1 MTAHCRLVLP
11 TEIVYICFVLNNSM
25 MKQTIT
31 VNIKGIS
38 SFTAEAELRSV
49 TDRAI
54 SSLRMLREGTG
65 RGSEFTG
72 WLRLPDQA
80 VRETAAVKA
89 CAARLRAQ
97 APVTVVV
104 GIGGSYLG
112 ARALTE
118 ALNDPFAP
126 QEHRLLFAGHT
137 LSEDYHDA
145 LLKYLDGTAYNIV
158 VISKSG
164 TTTEPAIAFR
174 ILRDH
179 LRNKIGAAAMKSH
192 IVAITDARRGALHDL
207 AVKEGYEMF
216 VIPDDVGGR
225 YSVLTPVGLLPLA
238 LAGHDIDAFARGM
251 LDMALSVR
259 EGDDTAGNI
268 ALAYAAARNTLY
280 NKGYST
286 EILISYEPSLV
297 FLAEWWKQLYG
308 ESEGKESKGIF
319 PASVTFTTDLH
330 SMGQYIQQGERKLFE
345 TVIHVADSR
354 NRLVVPGATDNS
366 DGIGFIAGK
375 RMTEVNH
382 KAEAGTRLAHIEGGV
397 PVILI
402 GMERI
407 DEYNLGQLMY
417 FFELA
422 CAISGYILGVNPFDQ
437 PGVESYKKNMFA
449 LLGKPGF
456 EAERHRLEEQLQ
468 GRG

>member
-1 MTAHCRLVLP
+1 
-11 TEIVYICFVLNNSM
+11 
-25 MKQTIT
+25 MKNKLSVRIEG
-31 VNIKGIS
+31 IGSFIS
-38 SFTAEAELRSV
+38 SDELAACIES
-49 TDRAI
+49 ANHSL
-54 SSLRMLREGTG
+54 SSLREGTG
-65 RGSEFTG
+65 RGNEFTG
-72 WLRLPDQA
+72 WLHLPDQA
-80 VRETAAVKA
+80 VNETGKVRA
-89 CAARLRAQ
+89 CAARLQSQ

-112 ARALTE
+112 ARALTD
-118 ALNDPFAP
+118 ALNDPFARP
-126 QEHRLLFAGHT
+126 AHRLVFAGHT
-137 LSEDYHDA
+137 LSEDYHA
-145 LLKYLDGTAYNIV
+145 SLLKFLDSTQYNIV

-179 LRNKIGAAAMKSH
+179 LRNKMGAPAMKNH

-207 AVKEGYEMF
+207 AASEGYETF

-238 LAGHDIDAFARGM
+238 LAGYDIDAFARGM
-251 LDMALSVR
+251 RDMALSIR
-259 EGDDTAGNI
+259 DGNDPDTNI
-268 ALAYAAARNTLY
+268 AVTYAAARNSLY

-297 FLAEWWKQLYG
+297 YLAEWWKQLYG

-345 TVIHVADSR
+345 TVIHVEEPR
-354 NRLVVPGATDNS
+354 HMLVVPGAADDA
-366 DGIGFIAGK
+366 DGIGFITGK
-375 RMTEVNH
+375 KLTEVNH
-382 KAEAGTRLAHIEGGV
+382 KAEEGTRIAHMEGGV
-397 PVILI
+397 PVITVGLA
-402 GMERI
+402 RI

-422 CAISGYILGVNPFDQ
+422 CAISGYVLGVNPFDQ

-456 EAERHRLEEQLQ
+456 EAERERLEKKLRTQTGL
-468 GRG
+468 

>member
-1 MTAHCRLVLP
+1 
-11 TEIVYICFVLNNSM
+11 
-25 MKQTIT
+25 MKS
-31 VNIKGIS
+31 NI
-38 SFTAEAELRSV
+38 SV
-49 TDRAI
+49 TIRGIGAFVNPDELATYME
-54 SSLRMLREGTG
+54 SAKTSLITLREGRG

-72 WLRLPDQA
+72 WLYLPDKT
-80 VRETAAVKA
+80 VSETDGIKR
-89 CAARLRAQ
+89 CATRLRAQ

-112 ARALTE
+112 AKALTE
-118 ALNDPFAP
+118 ALRDPFGR
-126 QEHRLLFAGHT
+126 QEHTLVFAGHT
-137 LSEDYHDA
+137 LSEDYHASLLRFLDA
-145 LLKYLDGTAYNIV
+145 TIYNIV

-174 ILRDH
+174 VLRDH
-179 LRNKIGAAAMKSH
+179 LRNKIGDKGMKSH
-192 IVAITDARRGALHDL
+192 IVAITDAKRGALHNL
-207 AVKEGYEMF
+207 AVSEGYETF

-238 LAGHDIDAFARGM
+238 LAGFDIDAFAGGM
-251 LDMALSVR
+251 RDMALSIR
-259 EGDDTAGNI
+259 DGNDTDSNI
-268 ALAYAAARNTLY
+268 AVAYAAARNTLY
-280 NKGYST
+280 HKGYTT

-319 PASVTFTTDLH
+319 PSSVTFTTDLH

-345 TVIHVADSR
+345 TVIHVDEPHH
-354 NRLVVPGATDNS
+354 RLVVPGASDDS

-375 RMTEVNH
+375 TLSEVNH
-382 KAEAGTRLAHIEGGV
+382 KAEAGTRIAHIEGGV
-397 PVILI
+397 PVITISI
-402 GMERI
+402 GRI

-422 CAISGYILGVNPFDQ
+422 CAISGYVLGVNPFDQ

-456 EAERHRLEEQLQ
+456 ETERERLEGLLKAK
-468 GRG
+468 G

>member
-1 MTAHCRLVLP
+1 MKNSISVSIRS
-11 TEIVYICFVLNNSM
+11 IGSFV
-25 MKQTIT
+25 K
-31 VNIKGIS
+31 
-38 SFTAEAELRSV
+38 ADELTTYMESAK
-49 TDRAI
+49 TN
-54 SSLRMLREGTG
+54 LLTLREGKG

-72 WLRLPDQA
+72 WLHLPDKTVA
-80 VRETAAVKA
+80 ATAGIKS
-89 CAARLRAQ
+89 CAARLRSQ

-112 ARALTE
+112 AKALTE
-118 ALNDPFAP
+118 ALKDPFGI
-126 QEHRLLFAGHT
+126 QEHTLVFAGHT
-137 LSEDYHDA
+137 LSEDYHAA
-145 LLKYLDGTAYNIV
+145 LLKFLDTTLYNIV

-179 LRNKIGAAAMKSH
+179 LRNMVGEKGMKAH
-192 IVAITDARRGALHDL
+192 IVAITDAQRGALHNL
-207 AVKEGYEMF
+207 AVSEGYETF

-238 LAGHDIDAFARGM
+238 LAGFDVDAFASGM
-251 LDMALSVR
+251 RDMAFSIR
-259 EGDDTAGNI
+259 DGNDTPSNI

-280 NKGYST
+280 NMGYST

-297 FLAEWWKQLYG
+297 YLAEWWKQLYG

-319 PASVTFTTDLH
+319 PSAVTFTTDLH

-345 TVIHVADSR
+345 TVIHVDEPR
-354 NRLVVPGATDNS
+354 HTLVVPGASDDS

-375 RMTEVNH
+375 SLTEVNH
-382 KAEAGTRLAHIEGGV
+382 KAEAGTRIAHIEGGV
-397 PVILI
+397 PVITI
-402 GMERI
+402 SIPKI
-407 DEYNLGQLMY
+407 DEYYLGQLMY

-422 CAISGYILGVNPFDQ
+422 CAISGYVLGVNPFDQ

-449 LLGKPGF
+449 LLGKKGF
-456 EAERHRLEEQLQ
+456 EAERERLERLLKAQ
-468 GRG
+468 G

>member
-1 MTAHCRLVLP
+1 MK
-11 TEIVYICFVLNNSM
+11 NN
-25 MKQTIT
+25 I
-31 VNIKGIS
+31 
-38 SFTAEAELRSV
+38 SV
-49 TDRAI
+49 TNRGIGAFVNADELNTYLESAKTNLKI
-54 SSLRMLREGTG
+54 LREGRG

-72 WLRLPDQA
+72 WLHLPDNS
-80 VRETAAVKA
+80 VSETDGIKR
-89 CAARLRAQ
+89 CATRLRAQ

-112 ARALTE
+112 AKALTE
-118 ALNDPFAP
+118 ALKDPFGI
-126 QEHRLLFAGHT
+126 QVHTLVFAGHT
-137 LSEDYHDA
+137 LSEDYHA
-145 LLKYLDGTAYNIV
+145 SLLRFLDTTLYNIV

-179 LRNKIGAAAMKSH
+179 LRNKIGDKGMKSH
-192 IVAITDARRGALHDL
+192 IVAITDAQRGALHNL
-207 AVKEGYEMF
+207 AVNEGYETF

-238 LAGHDIDAFARGM
+238 LAGFDIDAFASGM
-251 LDMALSVR
+251 RDMALSIR
-259 EGDDTAGNI
+259 DGNDTDTNI
-268 ALAYAAARNTLY
+268 AVAYAAARNTLY
-280 NKGYST
+280 HKGYTT

-319 PASVTFTTDLH
+319 PSSVTFTTDLH

-345 TVIHVADSR
+345 TVIHVTEPHH
-354 NRLVVPGATDNS
+354 RLVVPGASDDS

-375 RMTEVNH
+375 TLSEVNH
-382 KAEAGTRLAHIEGGV
+382 KAEAGTRIAHIEGGV
-397 PVILI
+397 PVITISI
-402 GMERI
+402 GRI

-422 CAISGYILGVNPFDQ
+422 CAISGYTLGVNPFDQ

-456 EAERHRLEEQLQ
+456 EAERERLEQELRLI
-468 GRG
+468 G

>member
-1 MTAHCRLVLP
+1 
-11 TEIVYICFVLNNSM
+11 
-25 MKQTIT
+25 MKSELL
-31 VNIKGIS
+31 VNINGIS
-38 SFTAEAELRSV
+38 SFAGKEEIAR
-49 TDRAI
+49 I
-54 SSLRMLREGTG
+54 SDDAAGHLVALREGRG

-80 VRETAAVKA
+80 INETGPVRA
-89 CAARLRAQ
+89 CASRLRSQ

-118 ALNDPFAP
+118 ALNDPFVP

-137 LSEDYHDA
+137 LSEDYHAA
-145 LLKYLDGTAYNIV
+145 LLKFLDGTAYNIV

-179 LRNKIGAAAMKSH
+179 LRNKTGTAAARKH
-192 IVAITDARRGALHDL
+192 IVAITDANRGALHDL
-207 AVKEGYEMF
+207 AVKEGYETF

-238 LAGHDIDAFARGM
+238 LAGYDIDAFVHGM

-259 EGDDTAGNI
+259 EGNDTPDNI
-268 ALAYAAARNTLY
+268 AISYAAARNALY

-345 TVIHVADSR
+345 TVIHVKDSHKK
-354 NRLVVPGATDNS
+354 LVVPGAADNS

-382 KAEAGTRLAHIEGGV
+382 KAEAGTRIAHLDGGV
-397 PVILI
+397 PVIVI
-402 GMERI
+402 SMERI
-407 DEYNLGQLMY
+407 DEYSLGQLMY

-422 CAISGYILGVNPFDQ
+422 CAISGYVLGVNPFDQ

-456 EAERHRLEEQLQ
+456 EAEREKLEQKLQ
-468 GRG
+468 AHSGL

>member
-1 MTAHCRLVLP
+1 MK
-11 TEIVYICFVLNNSM
+11 NS
-25 MKQTIT
+25 I
-31 VNIKGIS
+31 
-38 SFTAEAELRSV
+38 SV
-49 TDRAI
+49 TNRGIGAFVKPDELASYMESAMTNLI
-54 SSLRMLREGTG
+54 TLREGRG

-72 WLRLPDQA
+72 WLYLPDKA
-80 VRETAAVKA
+80 VSDTDGIKR
-89 CAARLRAQ
+89 CATRLRAQ

-112 ARALTE
+112 AKALTE
-118 ALNDPFAP
+118 ALKNPFGR
-126 QEHRLLFAGHT
+126 QEHTLVFAGHT
-137 LSEDYHDA
+137 LSEDYHA
-145 LLKYLDGTAYNIV
+145 SLLRFLDSTLYNIV

-174 ILRDH
+174 VLRDH
-179 LRNKIGAAAMKSH
+179 LRSKIGDKGMKSH
-192 IVAITDARRGALHDL
+192 IVAITDAQRGALHNL
-207 AVKEGYEMF
+207 AVSEGYETF

-225 YSVLTPVGLLPLA
+225 YSVLTPVGMLPLA
-238 LAGHDIDAFARGM
+238 LAGFDIDAFTRGM
-251 LDMALSVR
+251 RDMALSIR
-259 EGDDTAGNI
+259 EGNDTDSNI
-268 ALAYAAARNTLY
+268 AIAYAAARNTLY
-280 NKGYST
+280 LKGYTT

-319 PASVTFTTDLH
+319 PSSVTFTTDLH

-345 TVIHVADSR
+345 TVIHVAEPHH
-354 NRLVVPGATDNS
+354 RLVVPDASDNA

-375 RMTEVNH
+375 TLSEVNH
-382 KAEAGTRLAHIEGGV
+382 KAEAGTRIAHIEGGV
-397 PVILI
+397 PVITISI
-402 GMERI
+402 GRI

-422 CAISGYILGVNPFDQ
+422 CAISGYTLGVNPFDQ

-456 EAERHRLEEQLQ
+456 EAERERLERVLRAQ
-468 GRG
+468 G

>member
-1 MTAHCRLVLP
+1 MNKKL
-11 TEIVYICFVLNNSM
+11 S
-25 MKQTIT
+25 
-31 VNIKGIS
+31 VNVEGIS
-38 SFTAEAELRSV
+38 SFVAKEELNGLSTSAV
-49 TDRAI
+49 ENLKA
-54 SSLRMLREGTG
+54 LREGRG

-72 WLRLPDQA
+72 WLRLPDKTDS
-80 VRETAAVKA
+80 ETGSVLA
-89 CAARLRAQ
+89 CARRLRTQ

-137 LSEDYHDA
+137 LSEDYHAA
-145 LLKYLDGTAYNIV
+145 LLRYLDTTAYNIV

-174 ILRDH
+174 VLRDH
-179 LRNKIGAAAMKSH
+179 LKEKAGAEAMKSH

-207 AVKEGYEMF
+207 AVSEGYETF

-238 LAGHDIDAFARGM
+238 LAGYDIDAFARGM
-251 LDMALSVR
+251 LDMALSAR
-259 EGDDTAGNI
+259 EGNDTPENI
-268 ALAYAAARNTLY
+268 AVTYAAARNTLY
-280 NKGYST
+280 EKGYST

-345 TVIHVADSR
+345 TVIHVKESHSK
-354 NRLVVPGATDNS
+354 LIVPGASDDS
-366 DGIGFIAGK
+366 DGIGFIAGR

-382 KAEAGTRLAHIEGGV
+382 KAEAGTRIAHIEGGV
-397 PVILI
+397 PVIVI
-402 GMERI
+402 SMERI

-422 CAISGYILGVNPFDQ
+422 CAVSGYVLGVNPFDQ

-456 EAERHRLEEQLQ
+456 EAERERLEQQLRA
-468 GRG
+468 RG

>member
-145 LLKYLDGTAYNIV
+145 LLKYLDGTAYNIM
-158 VISKSG
+158 VIYKSG

-179 LRNKIGAAAMKSH
+179 PRNKIGAAAMKSH

-330 SMGQYIQQGERKLFE
+330 LTDQYIQQGERKLFE

>member
-1 MTAHCRLVLP
+1 MKSDLSVNVNGIGSFIGKEEFSRL
-11 TEIVYICFVLNNSM
+11 
-25 MKQTIT
+25 
-31 VNIKGIS
+31 
-38 SFTAEAELRSV
+38 SV
-49 TDRAI
+49 SAI
-54 SSLRMLREGTG
+54 EHLVALREGSG
-65 RGSEFTG
+65 RGSEYTG
-72 WLRLPDQA
+72 WLRLPDKTIS
-80 VRETAAVKA
+80 ETAPVLG
-89 CAARLRAQ
+89 CARRLRAQ

-118 ALNDPFAP
+118 ALNDPFAA

-137 LSEDYHDA
+137 LSEDYHAA
-145 LLKYLDGTAYNIV
+145 LLKYLDSTLYNIV

-179 LRNKIGAAAMKSH
+179 LRSKVGAPAMKSH

-207 AVKEGYEMF
+207 AVNEGYETF

-238 LAGHDIDAFARGM
+238 LAGYDIGAFAQGM

-259 EGDDTAGNI
+259 EGNDTPANI
-268 ALAYAAARNTLY
+268 AVTYAAARNTLY
-280 NKGYST
+280 EMGYST

-345 TVIHVADSR
+345 TVIHIKESHKK
-354 NRLVVPGATDNS
+354 LVVPGASDNS
-366 DGIGFIAGK
+366 DGIGFIAGR

-382 KAEAGTRLAHIEGGV
+382 KAEAGTRIAHTEGGV
-397 PVILI
+397 PVIVI
-402 GMERI
+402 SMERI

-417 FFELA
+417 FFELS
-422 CAISGYILGVNPFDQ
+422 CAISGYVLGVNPFDQ

-456 EAERHRLEEQLQ
+456 EAERERLEKELQ
-468 GRG
+468 AKG

>member
-1 MTAHCRLVLP
+1 MKKELYVNANG
-11 TEIVYICFVLNNSM
+11 INSFVGAGDLENLSA
-25 MKQTIT
+25 
-31 VNIKGIS
+31 S
-38 SFTAEAELRSV
+38 
-49 TDRAI
+49 AI
-54 SSLRMLREGTG
+54 GHLKALREGTG

-72 WLRLPDQA
+72 WLRLPDRA
-80 VRETAAVKA
+80 AGETAAVKS

-137 LSEDYHDA
+137 LSEDYHAA
-145 LLKYLDGTAYNIV
+145 LLKFLDGTAYNIV

-179 LRNKIGAAAMKSH
+179 LRNKIGAPAMKMH

-207 AVKEGYEMF
+207 AVSEGYEMF

-238 LAGHDIDAFARGM
+238 LAGHDIDAFVRGM
-251 LDMALSVR
+251 LDMAHSVR
-259 EGDDTAGNI
+259 EGNDTPANM
-268 ALAYAAARNTLY
+268 AVAYAAARNALY
-280 NKGYST
+280 EKGYST

-345 TVIHVADSR
+345 TVIHVKDSR
-354 NRLVVPGATDNS
+354 NSLVVPGASDNS

-382 KAEAGTRLAHIEGGV
+382 RAEDGTRIAHIDGGV
-397 PVILI
+397 PVIRI
-402 GMERI
+402 SIERI

-422 CAISGYILGVNPFDQ
+422 CAISGYLLGVNPFDQ

-456 EAERHRLEEQLQ
+456 EEERLRLEQALRAKE
-468 GRG
+468 

>member
-1 MTAHCRLVLP
+1 MK
-11 TEIVYICFVLNNSM
+11 NNIS
-25 MKQTIT
+25 
-31 VNIKGIS
+31 VNVNGIS
-38 SFTAEAELRSV
+38 SFVGEEELNRL
-49 TDRAI
+49 TICAI
-54 SSLRMLREGTG
+54 EHLATLRESRG

-72 WLRLPDQA
+72 WLRLPDS
-80 VRETAAVKA
+80 VVNETAAVKA
-89 CAARLRAQ
+89 CAARLRSQ

-126 QEHRLLFAGHT
+126 KEHTLLFAGHT
-137 LSEDYHDA
+137 LSEDYHAA
-145 LLKYLDGTAYNIV
+145 LLRFLDGTAYNIV

-174 ILRDH
+174 VLRDH
-179 LRNKIGAAAMKSH
+179 LRNKMGVAAMKSH
-192 IVAITDARRGALHDL
+192 IVAVTDARRGALHDL
-207 AVKEGYEMF
+207 AVTEGYETF

-238 LAGHDIDAFARGM
+238 LAGYDIDAFARGM

-259 EGDDTAGNI
+259 EGNDTPANI
-268 ALAYAAARNTLY
+268 AVTYAAARNTLY
-280 NKGYST
+280 SIGYST

-354 NRLVVPGATDNS
+354 NKLVVPGATDNS

-382 KAEAGTRLAHIEGGV
+382 KAEDGTRIAHTDGGV
-397 PVILI
+397 PVIMVS
-402 GMERI
+402 MERI

-422 CAISGYILGVNPFDQ
+422 CAISGYVLGVNPFDQ

-449 LLGKPGF
+449 LLGKPGI
-456 EAERHRLEEQLQ
+456 EAERGRLEQQLKTQ
-468 GRG
+468 AGL

>member
-1 MTAHCRLVLP
+1 MT
-11 TEIVYICFVLNNSM
+11 
-25 MKQTIT
+25 MKISI
-31 VNIKGIS
+31 NIKGIN
-38 SFTAEAELRSV
+38 SFIDNAELN
-49 TDRAI
+49 TLKTNAIGHLRA
-54 SSLRMLREGTG
+54 LRDGKG

-72 WLRLPDQA
+72 WLRLPDST
-80 VRETAAVKA
+80 VLVTEGIKS
-89 CAARLRAQ
+89 CASRLRAQ

-112 ARALTE
+112 AKALTE
-118 ALNDPFAP
+118 ALADPFGKK
-126 QEHRLLFAGHT
+126 EHSLLFAGHT
-137 LSEDYHDA
+137 LSEDYHA
-145 LLKYLDGTAYNIV
+145 SLLQYLNTTLYNIV

-179 LRNKIGAAAMKSH
+179 LRSKIGEQAMKSH
-192 IVAITDARRGALHDL
+192 IVAITDAQRGALHNL
-207 AVKEGYEMF
+207 AVAEGYETF

-225 YSVLTPVGLLPLA
+225 YSVLTPVGLLPLS
-238 LAGHDIDAFARGM
+238 LANFDIDAFARGM
-251 LDMALSVR
+251 RDMALSLR
-259 EGDDTAGNI
+259 EGNDTHENI
-268 ALAYAAARNTLY
+268 AVAYAAARNTLY
-280 NKGYST
+280 RKGYST

-345 TVIHVADSR
+345 TVIHVETPRSR
-354 NRLVVPGATDNS
+354 LIVPGAADDS

-375 RMTEVNH
+375 TLTEVNH
-382 KAEAGTRLAHIEGGV
+382 KAEAGTRLAHLDGGV
-397 PVILI
+397 PVITINLS
-402 GMERI
+402 RI

-422 CAISGYILGVNPFDQ
+422 CAISGYLLGINPFDQ

-449 LLGKPGF
+449 LLGKAGY
-456 EAERHRLEEQLQ
+456 EAERERLERELE
-468 GRG
+468 G

>member
-1 MTAHCRLVLP
+1 M
-11 TEIVYICFVLNNSM
+11 ENNISVR
-25 MKQTIT
+25 INGIGSF
-31 VNIKGIS
+31 VNID
-38 SFTAEAELRSV
+38 ELNRLKTSAV
-49 TDRAI
+49 EQ
-54 SSLRMLREGTG
+54 LRILREGKG
-65 RGSEFTG
+65 PGNEFTG
-72 WLRLPDQA
+72 WLRLPDGMLSQTDA
-80 VRETAAVKA
+80 IRS

-112 ARALTE
+112 SKALIE
-118 ALNDPFAP
+118 ALKDPFGHE
-126 QEHRLLFAGHT
+126 EHMVLFAGQT
-137 LSEDYHDA
+137 LSEDYHAA
-145 LLKYLDGTAYNIV
+145 LLRFLDTTLYNIV

-179 LRNKIGAAAMKSH
+179 LRNKTGGRGMISH
-192 IVAITDARRGALHDL
+192 IVAVTDARRGALHQL
-207 AVKEGYEMF
+207 AVDEGYQTF

-238 LAGHDIDAFARGM
+238 LAGYDIDAFARGM
-251 LDMALSVR
+251 MDMALSVR
-259 EGDDTAGNI
+259 EGNDTGSNI
-268 ALAYAAARNTLY
+268 AVAYAAARNSLY
-280 NKGYST
+280 RKGYTT

-319 PASVTFTTDLH
+319 PASVNFTTDLH

-345 TVIHVADSR
+345 TVIHVEKPRHS
-354 NRLVVPGATDNS
+354 LVVPDSADDS
-366 DGIGFIAGK
+366 DGVGFIAGK
-375 RMTEVNH
+375 TLTEVNH
-382 KAEAGTRLAHIEGGV
+382 KAEDGTRIAHIEGGV
-397 PVILI
+397 PVITVS
-402 GMERI
+402 MQRI
-407 DEYNLGQLMY
+407 DEQSLGQLMY

-422 CAISGYILGVNPFDQ
+422 CAISGYLLGVNPFDQ

-456 EAERHRLEEQLQ
+456 EAERERLEKALRVN
-468 GRG
+468 G

>member
-1 MTAHCRLVLP
+1 MK
-11 TEIVYICFVLNNSM
+11 NNLTVRIESIGSFINNDELTVCM
-25 MKQTIT
+25 ESAKTSLIT
-31 VNIKGIS
+31 
-38 SFTAEAELRSV
+38 LR
-49 TDRAI
+49 A
-54 SSLRMLREGTG
+54 GKG
-65 RGSEFTG
+65 RGNEYTG
-72 WLRLPDQA
+72 WLHLPDQ
-80 VRETAAVKA
+80 VVNETGKVKV
-89 CAARLRAQ
+89 CAARLRSQ

-112 ARALTE
+112 ARALTD
-118 ALNDPFAP
+118 ALNDPFAE
-126 QEHRLLFAGHT
+126 QEHRLVFAGHT
-137 LSEDYHDA
+137 LSEDYHSA
-145 LLKYLDGTAYNIV
+145 LLKYLDGTSYNIV

-174 ILRDH
+174 VLRDH
-179 LRNKIGAAAMKSH
+179 LRNKVGASTMKSH
-192 IVAITDARRGALHDL
+192 IVAITDASRGALHDL
-207 AVKEGYEMF
+207 AVSEGYETF

-238 LAGHDIDAFARGM
+238 LAGYDIDAFAHGM
-251 LDMALSVR
+251 KDMALSIR
-259 EGDDTAGNI
+259 EGNDSATNI
-268 ALAYAAARNTLY
+268 AIAYAAARNALY

-297 FLAEWWKQLYG
+297 YLAEWWKQLYG

-345 TVIHVADSR
+345 TVIHVEEPR
-354 NRLVVPGATDNS
+354 HMLVVPDAADDA

-375 RMTEVNH
+375 KLTEVNH
-382 KAEAGTRLAHIEGGV
+382 KAEEGTRIAHIEGGV
-397 PVILI
+397 PVITVS
-402 GMERI
+402 MTRI

-422 CAISGYILGVNPFDQ
+422 CAISGYVLGVNPFDQ

-449 LLGKPGF
+449 LLGKPGY
-456 EAERHRLEEQLQ
+456 EAERERLEQQL
-468 GRG
+468 GAKG

>member
-1 MTAHCRLVLP
+1 
-11 TEIVYICFVLNNSM
+11 
-25 MKQTIT
+25 MKKELS
-31 VNIKGIS
+31 VNIAGIS
-38 SFTAEAELRSV
+38 TFAGMEELTRFSHAA
-49 TDRAI
+49 TEH
-54 SSLRMLREGTG
+54 LRVLREGRG

-72 WLRLPDQA
+72 WLRLPDQTIN
-80 VRETAAVKA
+80 ETEPVMA
-89 CAARLRAQ
+89 CAARLRSQ

-137 LSEDYHDA
+137 LSEDYHAA
-145 LLKYLDGTAYNIV
+145 LLKFLDGTAYNIV

-179 LRNKIGAAAMKSH
+179 LRNKIGTAATKNH
-192 IVAITDARRGALHDL
+192 IVAITDASRGALHDL
-207 AVKEGYEMF
+207 AVKEGYETF

-238 LAGHDIDAFARGM
+238 LAGYDIDAFVRGM

-259 EGDDTAGNI
+259 EGNDTPENI
-268 ALAYAAARNTLY
+268 AILYAAARNALY
-280 NKGYST
+280 YSGYST

-345 TVIHVADSR
+345 TVIHVRESHKK
-354 NRLVVPGATDNS
+354 LVVPGASDNS

-382 KAEAGTRLAHIEGGV
+382 KAEAGTRLAHIDGGV
-397 PVILI
+397 PVIVVSI
-402 GMERI
+402 ERI

-417 FFELA
+417 FFEIA
-422 CAISGYILGVNPFDQ
+422 CAISGYVLGVNPFDQ
-437 PGVESYKKNMFA
+437 PGVESYKMNMFA

-456 EAERHRLEEQLQ
+456 EAEREMLEQKLQ
-468 GRG
+468 ANG

>member
-1 MTAHCRLVLP
+1 
-11 TEIVYICFVLNNSM
+11 
-25 MKQTIT
+25 MKNKI
-31 VNIKGIS
+31 
-38 SFTAEAELRSV
+38 SV
-49 TDRAI
+49 TIRGIESFVNTNELTPNLKSAKAN
-54 SSLRMLREGTG
+54 LMVLREGKG

-72 WLRLPDQA
+72 WLHLPDKTVSQ
-80 VRETAAVKA
+80 TQGIKS
-89 CAARLRAQ
+89 CAARLRIQ

-112 ARALTE
+112 AKALTE
-118 ALNDPFAP
+118 ALMDPFGR
-126 QEHRLLFAGHT
+126 QEHTLVFAGHT
-137 LSEDYHDA
+137 LSEDYHAA
-145 LLKYLDGTAYNIV
+145 LLRFLDTTLYNIV

-174 ILRDH
+174 VLRDH
-179 LRNKIGAAAMKSH
+179 LKNKIGEKGMKSH
-192 IVAITDARRGALHDL
+192 IVAITDGQRGALNNL
-207 AVKEGYEMF
+207 ATRQGYETF

-238 LAGHDIDAFARGM
+238 LAGYDIDAFVEGM
-251 LDMALSVR
+251 RDMAHSIR
-259 EGDDTAGNI
+259 EGNDTDSNI
-268 ALAYAAARNTLY
+268 AIAYAAARNTLY
-280 NKGYST
+280 HNGYTT

-297 FLAEWWKQLYG
+297 YLAEWWKQLYG

-319 PASVTFTTDLH
+319 PASVSFTTDLH

-345 TVIHVADSR
+345 TVIHVAGPHHT
-354 NRLVVPGATDNS
+354 LLVPGADDDS

-375 RMTEVNH
+375 SLSEVNH
-382 KAEAGTRLAHIEGGV
+382 KAEAGTRIAHMEGGV
-397 PVILI
+397 PVITI
-402 GMERI
+402 SIPKI

-422 CAISGYILGVNPFDQ
+422 CAVSGYTLGVNPFDQ

-456 EAERHRLEEQLQ
+456 EAERERLERELNA
-468 GRG
+468 RG

>member
-1 MTAHCRLVLP
+1 TISLSINSIGSFIDKS
-11 TEIVYICFVLNNSM
+11 ELN
-25 MKQTIT
+25 KVQTQ
-31 VNIKGIS
+31 
-38 SFTAEAELRSV
+38 ALEHLR
-49 TDRAI
+49 I
-54 SSLRMLREGTG
+54 LREGRG

-72 WLRLPDQA
+72 WLHLPDKT
-80 VRETAAVKA
+80 VSETDGVKR
-89 CAARLRAQ
+89 CATRLRAQ

-112 ARALTE
+112 AKALTE
-118 ALNDPFAP
+118 ALRDPFGR
-126 QEHRLLFAGHT
+126 QEHALVFAGHT
-137 LSEDYHDA
+137 LSEDYHA
-145 LLKYLDGTAYNIV
+145 SLLKFLDATLYNIV

-174 ILRDH
+174 VLRDH
-179 LRNKIGAAAMKSH
+179 LRNKIGDKGMKSH
-192 IVAITDARRGALHDL
+192 IVAITDAQQGALHNL
-207 AVKEGYEMF
+207 AANEGYETF

-238 LAGHDIDAFARGM
+238 LAGFDIDAFASGM
-251 LDMALSVR
+251 RDMALSIR
-259 EGDDTAGNI
+259 DGNDTDTNI
-268 ALAYAAARNTLY
+268 AVAYAAARNTLY
-280 NKGYST
+280 HKGYTT

-319 PASVTFTTDLH
+319 PSSVTFTTDLH

-345 TVIHVADSR
+345 TVIHVAEPHH
-354 NRLVVPGATDNS
+354 RLVVPDAPDDS

-375 RMTEVNH
+375 TLSEVNH
-382 KAEAGTRLAHIEGGV
+382 KAEAGTRIAHIDGGV
-397 PVILI
+397 PVITI
-402 GMERI
+402 SISRI

-422 CAISGYILGVNPFDQ
+422 CAISGYILGINPFDQ
-437 PGVESYKKNMFA
+437 PGVETYKKNMFA

-456 EAERHRLEEQLQ
+456 EAERERLERLLKDK
-468 GRG
+468 G